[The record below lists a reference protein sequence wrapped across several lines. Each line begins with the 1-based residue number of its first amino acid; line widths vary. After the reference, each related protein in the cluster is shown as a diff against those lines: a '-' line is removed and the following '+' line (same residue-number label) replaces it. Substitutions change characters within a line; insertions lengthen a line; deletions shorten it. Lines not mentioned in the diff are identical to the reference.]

1 MSSCGKGKRNFI
13 VKKKQGSG
21 YVYKPKCRKIRTPN
35 TAASKLKPGVT
46 RQGRFNKKTFKV
58 IKKWVPVTM
67 KSVPLP
73 TATQRWDKRVV
84 KVFPKKPSR
93 KGSTKKASPIKK
105 IRRSTRTKKPTYKLG
120 ESFIN

>member
-21 YVYKPKCRKIRTPN
+21 YVYKPQCRAIRTPKKS
-35 TAASKLKPGVT
+35 ASKLKLGST
-46 RQGRFNKKTFKV
+46 RQGRFKKKTFKV

-67 KSVPLP
+67 KSAPPP
-73 TATQRWDKRVV
+73 TATQRWNKRVV
-84 KVFPKKPSR
+84 KISPKKATPV
-93 KGSTKKASPIKK
+93 K
-105 IRRSTRTKKPTYKLG
+105 IRRSSRAKKATWRRG